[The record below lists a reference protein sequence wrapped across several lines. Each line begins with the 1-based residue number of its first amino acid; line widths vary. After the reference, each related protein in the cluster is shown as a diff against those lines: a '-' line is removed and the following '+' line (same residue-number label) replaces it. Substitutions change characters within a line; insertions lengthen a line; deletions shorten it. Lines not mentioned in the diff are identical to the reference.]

1 MIFRTLFIIFNTT
14 IIVLL
19 FILTKL
25 ILVPFFLICVLVL
38 QVLNIVKKERKDQ
51 NSIVAYLESAVNEES
66 FNRSSTLKSDLYT
79 KIDEVL
85 KNITTGYKKK
95 TLENINTQNLID
107 TLLNHIDIGLI
118 SFSKSGEV
126 ELFNKSARKLLSTS
140 YPLNIR
146 DIEVLNIKNRE
157 MFLNFNSSIKSTI
170 KLSNNRSIYI
180 QSSNIIQ
187 NEENIRIISL
197 QNIKKALD
205 EKEMDSWNVLIRTL
219 NHEIMNSITPI
230 SSLASTALSLVKKS
244 DNPDLKESIEVIFKR
259 SQNLLG
265 FVENYRKF
273 SQIPKPKRELFNI
286 RDLFKK
292 VKVLMDPLAE
302 ISNCEI
308 NFNLDDKEL
317 LLSAD
322 LTQIEQ
328 ILINLIKN
336 SIEAG
341 ATYITM
347 TGTISEN
354 GYVLISVSDNGLGFT
369 TESIDEAFIPFY
381 TTKNEGS
388 GLGLS
393 FVRQIMHVHEGTVTI
408 KDDKQISGSTIILT
422 FP

>member
-1 MIFRTLFIIFNTT
+1 MIFRTLSIILNTT
-14 IIVLL
+14 IIALL
-19 FILTKL
+19 FISTKL
-25 ILVPFFLICVLVL
+25 ILVPFFLILILIL
-38 QVLNIVKKERKDQ
+38 QVLNIVMKEKKDQ
-51 NSIVAYLESAVNEES
+51 NSIVAYLESDVCEES
-66 FNRSSTLKSDLYT
+66 LNRSSTLESDLYT
-79 KIDEVL
+79 KLDKVL
-85 KNITTGYKKK
+85 KNITTRYKNK

-118 SFSKSGEV
+118 SFNKSGEV
-126 ELFNKSARKLLSTS
+126 ELFNKTARKLLSTS

-146 DIEVLNIKNRE
+146 DIEILNISNKE
-157 MFLNFNSSIKSTI
+157 LFLNFKNSIKSII

-187 NEENIRIISL
+187 NEESIRIISI

-230 SSLASTALSLVKKS
+230 SSLASTALTLVKES
-244 DNPDLKESIEVIFKR
+244 DCSDLKESIEVIFKR
-259 SQNLLG
+259 SQNLLR

-273 SQIPKPKRELFNI
+273 SQIPKPNRKLFEI
-286 RDLFKK
+286 IDLFKK
-292 VKVLMDPLAE
+292 AKVLMDPLAE
-302 ISNCEI
+302 KSNGKISY
-308 NFNLDDKEL
+308 NLDDEEL

-336 SIEAG
+336 SIEAE

-347 TGTISEN
+347 TGNISEN
-354 GYVLISVSDNGLGFT
+354 GEVLVSVSDNGLGFT
-369 TESIDEAFIPFY
+369 TESINEAFVPFY
-381 TTKNEGS
+381 TTKIEGS

-393 FVRQIMHVHEGTVTI
+393 FVRQIMHAHEGTVNIRDTR
-408 KDDKQISGSTIILT
+408 QSGGSVITLA